1 LPPRRFVRCLE
12 YEDEEKIREITVVVK
27 KKTSPL
33 EVECKSTHDISLSSL
48 LTLFSPMPRTSSK
61 RSPSKAGTKRRLVFD
76 VDEEE
81 PQGPSPSASHKRT
94 AVRKTSTAVSA
105 ATSAPY
111 GSPVAKRTKQT
122 TLVVVTPDESKGA
135 AAASKSKPAFVP
147 TYIHKNVG
155 YRREGDGIL
164 SDVVLRAFDQ
174 IVAAHVIPDDLE
186 ESRAYGPLSGAC
198 YQDRVLQAYTLGR
211 LTVREDFTGAT
222 CICTGCA
229 ETGHKRD
236 ACPTLI

>member
-1 LPPRRFVRCLE
+1 
-12 YEDEEKIREITVVVK
+12 
-27 KKTSPL
+27 
-33 EVECKSTHDISLSSL
+33 
-48 LTLFSPMPRTSSK
+48 MPRTSSK

-81 PQGPSPSASHKRT
+81 PQEPSPSASHKRT

-135 AAASKSKPAFVP
+135 AAASKSKSKPAYVP

-155 YRREGDGIL
+155 YRRERDGLL

-186 ESRAYGPLSGAC
+186 QSRAYGPLSGAC

-211 LTVREDFTGAT
+211 LTVRKDFTGAT
-222 CICTGCA
+222 CICTVCA